1 MRPVLFL
8 AWICWAGLL
17 TAQVRI
23 NEVQCT
29 RMPGTSGEGPDG
41 DWVELYNAGSRTVD
55 LGGHLLVAKGRTAR
69 VPPGLVI
76 APGAFRVLWCGK
88 QALADHIPLKLP
100 RMGGSLLLIAPD
112 GATVL
117 DLFSWPLLPPGVS
130 IGRAVDGERAWGF
143 FQEPTPGGPNKR
155 ACTTLWPPPQ
165 FKQTERGLVISGPDG
180 AETCFTTDGTVPTPR
195 SAHWTVPLA
204 LPAGTVVHARNM
216 AAGAPPGP
224 VAVFTAGL
232 PDSAW
237 ALAIDQADLYG
248 PAGIADTATGNFAR
262 SGRAWQRQAW
272 LQQGGTALPVGLSI
286 AGSGSRSLPKRNY
299 KVAVRDRFGG
309 TDALHLPDG
318 TAWRTMG
325 LRADATPHAFLR
337 NTFMEEV
344 ARRGGGRVDVQPGL
358 AVPLYLNGAY
368 QGLYRAMP
376 AKGGEWLR
384 SLNKGAEVQVAA
396 DDGDHQLPESYKRTA
411 AALLGDCSRDSLERL
426 IDLRSLVELACFDLW
441 TGRADHEIN
450 VRAWRSAGPAGRWRW
465 VMYDMDQWAPP
476 AERTLERMCG
486 ARSAEE
492 PFLPQL
498 LGRKDRQQLF
508 LARFTALCATVLSP
522 GQARG
527 LADSLVAR
535 HGPAM
540 LADHAR
546 WSGRMPMVAPAE
558 AHAALVRHITQRNA
572 QVLRQLAEHTG
583 RAQCRLSVQVE
594 PAGAGIVAVEG
605 LALAGSRTAVEGF
618 AGVPLQLEAKPAA
631 GMEFD
636 GWRGVA
642 AQEAGITLAPQGNM
656 RLVAVFRPQAL
667 SRKGGL

>member
-1 MRPVLFL
+1 MRPCFL
-8 AWICWAGLL
+8 LVWCCWAAGLA
-17 TAQVRI
+17 AQVRI

-29 RMPGTSGEGPDG
+29 RVPGTGGKGPNG
-41 DWVELYNAGSRTVD
+41 DWVELYNAGSRAVD
-55 LGGHLLVAKGRTAR
+55 LGGHLLVAKGRTERLAQ
-69 VPPGLVI
+69 GLVI

-88 QALADHIPLKLP
+88 PSREGHIGLKLP
-100 RMGGSLLLIAPD
+100 RNGGTLLLIAPD

-130 IGRAVDGERAWGF
+130 IGRTVDGERAWGF
-143 FQEPTPGGPNKR
+143 FQEPTPGGPNKH
-155 ACTTLWPPPQ
+155 ACTMLLPPPQ
-165 FKQTERGLVISGPDG
+165 FKQMERGVEISGPDG
-180 AETCFTTDGTVPTPR
+180 AEIRYTTDGTVPTPR
-195 SAHWTVPLA
+195 SAHWTAPLA
-204 LPAGTVVHARNM
+204 VPAGTVVHARTM

-272 LQQGGTALPVGLSI
+272 LQQGGMVLPVGLSI
-286 AGSGSRSLPKRNY
+286 AGSGSRSLPKRNF

-318 TAWRTMG
+318 TAWRTLV

-337 NTFMEEV
+337 NAFMEEV
-344 ARRGGGRVDVQPGL
+344 ARLSGGRVDVQPGK
-358 AVPLYLNGAY
+358 AVPLYLNGTF

-376 AKGGEWLR
+376 AKSGEWLQN
-384 SLNKGAEVQVAA
+384 LNKGAEVLVAA
-396 DDGDHQLPESYKRTA
+396 GNGEHHRPESYMRA
-411 AALLGDCSRDSLERL
+411 GAALLGDCSRDSLERL
-426 IDLRSLVELACFDLW
+426 IDLRSLVDLACFDLW

-476 AERTLERMCG
+476 AERTVERMCG
-486 ARSAEE
+486 ARTAEE

-508 LARFTALCATVLSP
+508 LARFAALCATVLSP
-522 GQARG
+522 GRARG
-527 LADSLVAR
+527 LADSLYAL
-535 HGPAM
+535 HSGAM
-540 LADHAR
+540 SADHAR

-558 AHAALVRHITQRNA
+558 AHAALLRHIAHRNA
-572 QVLRQLAEHTG
+572 EVLRQLAVHTG

-594 PAGAGIVAVEG
+594 PAGAGIVEVEG
-605 LALAGSRTAVEGF
+605 LALAGSKTLVDGF
-618 AGVPLQLEAKPAA
+618 AGVPLQVEAKPSA

-636 GWRGVA
+636 GWRGAA
-642 AQEAGITLAPQGNM
+642 AQEAGITVAPQGNM